1 MTITEEILSIANQLA
16 DQGKKPSVALIKT
29 RLSQSVPLPML
40 ISILKSWQ
48 HQPNYKPSSRSDAEE
63 NRKNNTGSNMIQ
75 LSKTELNTLI
85 EHALAPIKQELAE
98 IKQLVKKSLKQ

>member
-1 MTITEEILSIANQLA
+1 MTITEEILSIANKLA

-29 RLSQSVPLPML
+29 RLSQTVPLPKL

-48 HQPNYKPSSRSDAEE
+48 HQPNYKPSGNSITAENSQNTKDSDI
-63 NRKNNTGSNMIQ
+63 IQ
-75 LSKTELNTLI
+75 LSKMELNTLI
-85 EHALAPIKQELAE
+85 EHALAPIKKELAD